1 MKADHV
7 IDATKKHQ
15 FLFVQSVKSGSLVGG
30 SLTLRGAPL
39 VIYFTNRPSRIAG
52 QMSLKE
58 FVDKWNKEGPDS
70 FRSDPP
76 NATLSILNES
86 GVSNVVLE
94 LMNPKSDG
102 DSISYKVRIISGNV
116 PESFGPASLFIDC

>member
-1 MKADHV
+1 MKFLGSGLARKIIRDSGYRLKADHV

-52 QMSLKE
+52 QME
-58 FVDKWNKEGPDS
+58 
-70 FRSDPP
+70 
-76 NATLSILNES
+76 
-86 GVSNVVLE
+86 
-94 LMNPKSDG
+94 
-102 DSISYKVRIISGNV
+102 
-116 PESFGPASLFIDC
+116 